1 MNAADYL
8 LEFAED
14 SRVALI
20 DTAAQYTYR
29 QLRQASCRMATA
41 LQQTGV
47 DAGDRVALLASNSLF
62 WTASYLAILKLGA
75 VCVPLSTFL
84 TPSGLWELIDLAGC
98 RTLCLQRRHGRR
110 LGDVS
115 RPMGF
120 RVVSDDVLADESSE
134 PGPWPP
140 GEECGDRERL
150 AALMFTSGTTAKP
163 RMVMVSHGN
172 IVANTES
179 VIASL
184 GLTQE
189 ERIMVVLPFFYCFG
203 TSLLHTHLRV
213 GGSLVL
219 SDSFAYPEATLDL
232 MQSKECTGFAG
243 VPSTY
248 QTLLRN
254 SSFREREFPCLRKV
268 QQAGG
273 RLPEVLIRELADT
286 LPGAEI
292 FIMYGQ
298 TEATARLSCLA
309 PNLLQTKLGSIGRG
323 IPGVSLD
330 VIGED
335 GGPVQPGQVGEIVA
349 RGGNITLGYLDE
361 AEATRAKF
369 VDGALHTGDLATV
382 DEEGFVY
389 IVDRKADFIKCY
401 GHRVSSQQ
409 IEACI
414 LTLSNV
420 VAAAVVG
427 VPDEEQG
434 EAIVAFATVREG
446 SPVSAE
452 AILEHCRRRLARHM
466 VPSKVMVLLKLPL
479 NANGKVLKS
488 ELRSLAVG
496 GSLEGVMASSSE
508 AAAAQ

>member
-1 MNAADYL
+1 MNVADYL
-8 LEFAED
+8 LEAGHD
-14 SRVALI
+14 DRIALI
-20 DTAAQYTYR
+20 DMGAQYTYR
-29 QLRQASCRMATA
+29 ELRQSCHRMAVV
-41 LQQTGV
+41 LRQTGV
-47 DAGDRVALLASNSLF
+47 TAGDRVALLASNSLF

-84 TPSGLWELIDLAGC
+84 TPSGLWEIVDMARC
-98 RTLCLQRRHGRR
+98 RTLCLQRRLARR

-115 RPMGF
+115 RPGAF
-120 RVVSDDVLADESSE
+120 RVVSDDVLAEKTGELSA
-134 PGPWPP
+134 WPV
-140 GEECGDRERL
+140 GEEACDDQTL
-150 AALMFTSGTTAKP
+150 AALMSTSGTTARP

-172 IVANTES
+172 ILANTES
-179 VIASL
+179 IIASL
-184 GLTQE
+184 GLTQDD
-189 ERIMVVLPFFYCFG
+189 RIMVVLPFFYCFG
-203 TSLLHTHLRV
+203 TSLLHTHLRA

-232 MQSKECTGFAG
+232 MQSTECTGFAG

-248 QTLLRN
+248 QILLRN
-254 SSFREREFPCLRKV
+254 SSFRDREFPSLKKV

-273 RLPEVLIRELADT
+273 RLPEVLIRELAEA
-286 LPGAEI
+286 LPEAAI

-298 TEATARLSCLA
+298 TEATARLSCL
-309 PNLLQTKLGSIGRG
+309 PPRLLQTKLGSIGRG
-323 IPGVSLD
+323 IPGVTLQ

-335 GGPVQPGQVGEIVA
+335 GEPVRPGQVGEIVA

-361 AEATRAKF
+361 PEATRDKF

-382 DEEGFVY
+382 DQDDFVY
-389 IVDRKADFIKCY
+389 IVDRKADFMKCY

-414 LTLSNV
+414 LALSDV

-446 SPVSAE
+446 STLGAE
-452 AILEHCRRRLARHM
+452 AILEYCRRHLARHM
-466 VPSKVMVLLKLPL
+466 VPSKVMVLLRMPL
-479 NANGKVLKS
+479 NANGKVLKP
-488 ELRSLAVG
+488 ELRSLAITRLPG
-496 GSLEGVMASSSE
+496 GS
-508 AAAAQ
+508 AAAPSETKAVR